1 MDWQA
6 SVRERPVLRQCHA
19 SDWIEIHRQF
29 GPIWFALLNIFQDPT
44 GEVGVARR
52 DRVGANDLGRLW
64 KREVGHVV
72 DDHRLG
78 SSARSIGE
86 VSLSYRDT

>member
-6 SVRERPVLRQCHA
+6 SVRERLVLQQCHA
-19 SDWIEIHRQF
+19 SDWVEIHRRF
-29 GPIWFALLNIFQDPT
+29 GPIRVAPLNIFQDPT
-44 GEVGVARR
+44 GEVDVAWR

-78 SSARSIGE
+78 GSVRSIGE
-86 VSLSYRDT
+86 VSLSFRDI